1 MTLTAARSAAEPD
14 RDAAPFYEL
23 RRGKTETG
31 ELVFAVWQRP
41 SLATPH
47 LTEPKY
53 IGGLQGRNVALIEHR
68 LFRRL
73 RAQSIEA
80 TGLLPGATRRSRLPE
95 DEALRLGLLF
105 RVLAP
110 MRSRSNMRACLD
122 GVETMGREEA
132 SYWLG
137 MAMNRKNP
145 RRVLMALR
153 SLLIEPNAS

>member
-1 MTLTAARSAAEPD
+1 MSLTAKNAAGVD

-23 RRGKTETG
+23 RRGKTDTG
-31 ELVFAVWQRP
+31 ELIFAVWQRP
-41 SLATPH
+41 SPATPH
-47 LTEPKY
+47 LSEARY

-73 RAQSIEA
+73 RALSIEA
-80 TGLLPGATRRSRLPE
+80 TGLLPGASRRSRLPE

-105 RVLAP
+105 RLLAP
-110 MRSRSNMRACLD
+110 MRSRPNMRACLD

-137 MAMNRKNP
+137 MAMNRKHP

-153 SLLIEPNAS
+153 FLLIDPKAS